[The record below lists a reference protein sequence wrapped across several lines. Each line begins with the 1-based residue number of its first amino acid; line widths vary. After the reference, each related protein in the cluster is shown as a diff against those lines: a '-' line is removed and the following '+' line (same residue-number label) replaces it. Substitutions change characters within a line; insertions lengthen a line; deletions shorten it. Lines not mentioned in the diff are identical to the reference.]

1 MLSTTPSSTSDE
13 GAPRTLPAQE
23 KEPENRGRYTYR
35 RVDLRQPHPA
45 RAADALFSLIKTNL
59 WLIIASFVKELRI

>member
-1 MLSTTPSSTSDE
+1 VAATPIAAWTCGNLE
-13 GAPRTLPAQE
+13 VT
-23 KEPENRGRYTYR
+23 
-35 RVDLRQPHPA
+35 HPA